1 MVDYWPL
8 RSTTVTVF
16 SPPCRVPS
24 IPSRAR
30 AVLVKVLCGRF
41 PPSESTVSHMSSHR
55 CHKPLVFCDGQWCC
69 SNPLYRGIDVKLNP
83 EQSMLK
89 KSALIRK
96 EKDLFVLT
104 ARTAYTHH
112 HHHHHHH
119 HHRHHHHHHHHHHDN
134 HHLSDHLFIFSANTG
149 GLSGLREMSALKVVA
164 TGAVPFFVVMI
175 INLFFGISAITPRK
189 AKVRFNSCLV
199 LK

>member
-1 MVDYWPL
+1 MVI
-8 RSTTVTVF
+8 VF

-30 AVLVKVLCGRF
+30 AVSVKVLCERF
-41 PPSESTVSHMSSHR
+41 PPSESTVNHMSSHH

-164 TGAVPFFVVMI
+164 TGAVPFFRFSSLSLI
-175 INLFFGISAITPRK
+175 CIFAFLQSLHSRPR
-189 AKVRFNSCLV
+189 SCLPAALCSSKRILDQV
-199 LK
+199 C